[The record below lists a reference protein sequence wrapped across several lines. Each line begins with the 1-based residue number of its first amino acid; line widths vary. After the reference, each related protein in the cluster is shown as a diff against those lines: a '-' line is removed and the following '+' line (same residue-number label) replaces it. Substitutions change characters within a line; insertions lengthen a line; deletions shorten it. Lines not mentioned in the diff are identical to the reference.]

1 MKKIFLL
8 LLVFIAIHSNSV
20 GQLKN
25 SGFIITGITSGYAD
39 STRIYLDDLSGSSAT
54 HLDSTWIMHNRFR
67 FAGSIDADA
76 RQMLLRI
83 NNSSDYKFLWLENA
97 SIAVKAAMGNLRDAV
112 ITGSKTQDEDDQL
125 DAAIKSTGKEMEQDT
140 LFIRTHPNS
149 VISVSIL
156 SVYCT
161 TWGKALS
168 TQLYMDLS
176 EKNRFSADG
185 LKILEF
191 IRLNRE
197 VKTGHKYVDFEQPDA
212 EGKMT
217 RLSGIRAR
225 VILLEF
231 WGSWCTPCREEN
243 PELVKIY
250 NEFKGRGFE
259 ILGVAADDHKEDWL
273 KAIHDG
279 NLTWRNVS
287 DLRGNRNRAVLIYG
301 VSRFPSNF
309 LIDYTGTL
317 VAKDLRG
324 DGLRAKL
331 AELLK

>member
-1 MKKIFLL
+1 MRKIFLL
-8 LLVFIAIHSNSV
+8 LLVFIAIHSTSV
-20 GQLKN
+20 GQVKD
-25 SGFIITGITSGYAD
+25 SGFVISGTTSGYAD
-39 STRIYLDDLSGSSAT
+39 STRIYLDDLAGPSPT
-54 HLDSTWIMHNRFR
+54 HMDSTWIMHNRFR
-67 FAGSIDADA
+67 FAGSIDANA

-83 NNSSDYKFLWLENA
+83 NNSSDYKFFWLENT
-97 SIAVKAAMGNLRDAV
+97 SIVLKAAKGKLRDAV

-161 TWGKALS
+161 AWGKALS

-197 VKTGHKYVDFEQPDA
+197 VKTGRKYVDFAQPDA
-212 EGKMT
+212 DGKMT

-231 WGSWCTPCREEN
+231 WGSWCTPCRQQN
-243 PELVKIY
+243 PELVRIY
-250 NEFKGRGFE
+250 NEFKERGFE

-273 KAIHDG
+273 KAIHDD

-287 DLRGNRNRAVLIYG
+287 DLRGDRNRAVLIYG

-309 LIDYTGTL
+309 LIDHTGTL
-317 VAKDLRG
+317 VAEDLQG
-324 DGLRAKL
+324 EALRAKL

>member
-1 MKKIFLL
+1 LRKIFLL
-8 LLVFIAIHSNSV
+8 FLVFISIHSTSV

-97 SIAVKAAMGNLRDAV
+97 SIAVKAAKGNLRNAV

-161 TWGKALS
+161 AWGKALS

-176 EKNRFSADG
+176 EKNRFSVDG

-197 VKTGHKYVDFEQPDA
+197 VKTGRKYVDFEQPDA

-217 RLSGIRAR
+217 RLSGVRAR

-231 WGSWCTPCREEN
+231 WGSWCTPCRQEN

-273 KAIHDG
+273 KAIHDD

-309 LIDYTGTL
+309 LIDHTGTL
-317 VAKDLRG
+317 VAKDLQG
-324 DGLRAKL
+324 DALRAKL
-331 AELLK
+331 TELLK